1 MSLPASPTL
10 PILPAMLI
18 STQSCMHLMSYV
30 LSCLRP
36 CVHQG
41 TSQMPMGQIV
51 CAKFSG
57 GWLFMISGCWGAGT
71 GSTVQLAG
79 NGCSLCETAGQ
90 VQLLDCGPPERAP
103 TPL

>member
-1 MSLPASPTL
+1 MSLPASPAL

-51 CAKFSG
+51 CAKFSC
-57 GWLFMISGCWGAGT
+57 GWLFVMSGCW
-71 GSTVQLAG
+71 VQAQ
-79 NGCSLCETAGQ
+79 A
-90 VQLLDCGPPERAP
+90 VQSNLQGMAVLSVRQQGKSSC
-103 TPL
+103 